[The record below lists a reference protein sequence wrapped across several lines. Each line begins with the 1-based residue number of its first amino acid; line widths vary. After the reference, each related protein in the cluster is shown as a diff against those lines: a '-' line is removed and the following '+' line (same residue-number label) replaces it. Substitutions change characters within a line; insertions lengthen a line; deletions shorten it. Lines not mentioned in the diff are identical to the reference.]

1 MRSWPW
7 DLIAIMVLA
16 ALLRL
21 VLLDLKAPH
30 FDEGVNG
37 WFADRLRE
45 TGTFAYTPDN
55 FHGPWHFYTVFL
67 SQELLGRNLWALRLP
82 VVLASLLCLPVFFC
96 SPAGSDAK
104 RCAGRRSPLPSRPR
118 VFFTEG
124 IRFTNRGSSFS
135 P

>member
-37 WFADRLRE
+37 WFADSLRE

-67 SQELLGRNLWALRLP
+67 
-82 VVLASLLCLPVFFC
+82 
-96 SPAGSDAK
+96 
-104 RCAGRRSPLPSRPR
+104 
-118 VFFTEG
+118 
-124 IRFTNRGSSFS
+124 
-135 P
+135 